1 MARGT
6 NIKWIQTAGG
16 WTSAKMLLDVYGH
29 YLPTES
35 AGFADALTGPPRSAD
50 GTHTAPGRSRA
61 AATKPPRIARAWSSS
76 EKMEST
82 IRVERTTC
90 APLRGSTRSE
100 ARARFA
106 PLERRRAPAPIGT
119 EALLITWSRRSESNG
134 RPAHYEIS
142 MTMRN
147 NADLRSRPG
156 TGRQGAAGGGTQDGT
171 GDAKRHPDGALV
183 HESKFGNSSAATV
196 VLVRHQSRGILA
208 FQDPSSD

>member
-29 YLPTES
+29 YLSTES

-61 AATKPPRIARAWSSS
+61 AAIKSPRIARAWSSS
-76 EKMEST
+76 ERMEPT

-90 APLRGSTRSE
+90 APLRGSTRFE

-106 PLERRRAPAPIGT
+106 APPNDAGVQRLT
-119 EALLITWSRRSESNG
+119 ALNPCLLPGADDPSR
-134 RPAHYEIS
+134 
-142 MTMRN
+142 TD
-147 NADLRSRPG
+147 DLRAASRL
-156 TGRQGAAGGGTQDGT
+156 
-171 GDAKRHPDGALV
+171 H
-183 HESKFGNSSAATV
+183 S
-196 VLVRHQSRGILA
+196 I
-208 FQDPSSD
+208 